1 MIPDSELI
9 ARYDVPGPRYTS
21 YPTAVDFRTVE
32 DRRLRDRI
40 VGSMH
45 ERRRS
50 RDVRRPLS
58 VYVHIPFCHS
68 LCWYCGCTKVIT
80 RDPSTA
86 DRYLEMLEMEMD
98 RTIALLGGSEE
109 VVQLHFGGGTPTFLQ
124 PDQLER
130 LGRALHDRFRISD
143 ETEFSVEIDPR
154 RCERE
159 RIDVLRQIG
168 CNRAS
173 VGVQDTDGA
182 VQRAIHRNQT
192 FDQTRQVTGWLR
204 EAGIESINVDL
215 IYGLPKQTPGTFRI
229 TIEEILELEPDR
241 LALYSYA
248 HLPDRMPSQ
257 RLLDERDLPRPA
269 QKLQMFIE
277 ATGRLI
283 EEGMRWIGMDHFAR
297 SEDAL
302 SRALDEGSL
311 QSNFQGYTT
320 FAESDLVALGM
331 SGISQFDTLYYQ
343 NEKELDRYYAE
354 LESGR
359 LPVLRTLELDDEDR
373 LRREVIMAVMC
384 RNRIDLSPLVDRW
397 GERAAEIFEQ
407 GVNSLAGPED
417 DGLVRCSDEGIE
429 ITGKGR
435 FFLRNIAMAFDP
447 SVTVLESLQRYS
459 RTV

>member
-45 ERRRS
+45 ERRRN
-50 RDVRRPLS
+50 RNARRPLS

-80 RDPSTA
+80 RDPSSA

-98 RTIALLGGSEE
+98 RTIALLGDSEE
-109 VVQLHFGGGTPTFLQ
+109 VVQIHFGGGTPTFLQ
-124 PDQLER
+124 PDQLKR
-130 LGRALHDRFRISD
+130 LGRALHDRFRIND

-173 VGVQDTDGA
+173 VGVQDTDRA
-182 VQRAIHRNQT
+182 VQRAIHRNQS

-204 EAGIESINVDL
+204 EAGIESINIDL

-229 TIEEILELEPDR
+229 TVEEILGLKPDR

-257 RLLDERDLPRPA
+257 RLLDESDLPLPA
-269 QKLQMFIE
+269 QKLQMFVE
-277 ATGRLI
+277 ATERLTG
-283 EEGMRWIGMDHFAR
+283 EGMRWIGMDHFAR

-311 QSNFQGYTT
+311 QRNFQGYTT
-320 FAESDLVALGM
+320 FAESDLVAFGM

-373 LRREVIMAVMC
+373 LRRELIMAVMC

-417 DGLVRCSDEGIE
+417 DGLVRCSDERIE

-447 SVTVLESLQRYS
+447 SVTVAESLQRYS